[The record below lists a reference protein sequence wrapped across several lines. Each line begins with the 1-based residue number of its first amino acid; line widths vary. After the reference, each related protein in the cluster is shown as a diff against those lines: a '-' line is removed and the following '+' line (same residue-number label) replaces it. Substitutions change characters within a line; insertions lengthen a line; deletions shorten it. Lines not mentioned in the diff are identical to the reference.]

1 MILARIKGNV
11 VATKKHPCFT
21 GHRLLI
27 AQPID
32 EAGTDK
38 GDSFL
43 AFDSVRAGP
52 GDVVLI
58 QREGNT
64 ARQILGTPNDPF
76 HSVIVGIVDKVY
88 GLTKER

>member
-1 MILARIKGNV
+1 MILARIIGNV
-11 VATKKHPCFT
+11 VATAKTACFQ

-32 EAGTDK
+32 ESGQDK

-43 AFDSVRAGP
+43 AFDTVQAAP

-64 ARQILGTPNDPF
+64 ARQLLGTPNDPF
-76 HSVIVGIVDKVY
+76 HAVIVGIIDKI
-88 GLTKER
+88 LR

>member
-11 VATKKHPCFT
+11 VATVKHPCYA
-21 GHRLLI
+21 GQRLLI

-32 EAGTDK
+32 EKGNDK

-43 AFDSVRAGP
+43 ACDSVQAAP

-58 QREGNT
+58 EREGNT

-76 HSVIVGIVDKVY
+76 HSVIVGIVDNI
-88 GLTKER
+88 TTT

>member
-11 VATKKHPCFT
+11 VATIKQPCFA

-27 AQPID
+27 AQPVD
-32 EAGTDK
+32 EEGNDK
-38 GDSFL
+38 GDVFL
-43 AFDSVRAGP
+43 TCDSVQAAP

-58 QREGNT
+58 EREGNT

-76 HSVIVGIVDKVY
+76 HSVIVGIVDKVHVE
-88 GLTKER
+88 K